1 MKKYIKNFLHSRGFS
16 LTKTTKDPN
25 KPIELND
32 EENEIIHYVRS
43 NELSMCTTLNLQQ
56 TAVAVKYI
64 AMNNIPG
71 DFVEC
76 GVFRGGNAI
85 IAAKIFEIHKSEK
98 KVYLFDTFTG
108 MAEPTVH
115 DIKTS
120 SKSPA
125 LNKYLLQ
132 KRENYIDWAYASIE
146 EVKENFQK
154 IKLLNNNVVFIK
166 GKVEDTLDQ
175 ESNIPQAISFLRLDT
190 DWYESTKKEL
200 EKLYAKLVPGG
211 ILVVDDYGSF
221 DGARKAFDEYF
232 KKYSPPPFLSLID
245 DGARIGV
252 KNA

>member
-1 MKKYIKNFLHSRGFS
+1 MKKHIKNFLHSRGFS
-16 LTKTTKDPN
+16 LTKITKDPN
-25 KPIELND
+25 KPIELSD

-85 IAAKIFEIHKSEK
+85 IAAKIFEIYKSEK

-120 SKSPA
+120 SKSLA

-154 IKLLNNNVVFIK
+154 INLLNNNVVFIK
-166 GKVEDTLDQ
+166 GKVENTLDQ

-200 EKLYAKLVPGG
+200 EKLYPKLVPGG

-221 DGARKAFDEYF
+221 DGAKKAFDEYF
-232 KKYSPPPFLSLID
+232 KKHSPPPFLSLID
-245 DGARIGV
+245 SGARVGV
-252 KNA
+252 KRI